1 MILLS
6 KIAAEAVAERNYFLS
21 VLENPFVINGIRIVG
36 IAVLIFFVGSYLKYR
51 KKKNINYE
59 AKE

>member
-6 KIAAEAVAERNYFLS
+6 KVAAEAVRERDYFLS

-51 KKKNINYE
+51 KRR
-59 AKE
+59 

>member
-6 KIAAEAVAERNYFLS
+6 KIAAEAVPERNYFLS

>member
-6 KIAAEAVAERNYFLS
+6 KVAAEAVQERDFFLS
-21 VLENPFVINGIRIVG
+21 VLDNPFVINGIRIAG

-51 KKKNINYE
+51 KRR
-59 AKE
+59 